1 MTSEDGLKEI
11 CIAIPPAI
19 NTYVMLSDTI
29 CKRERT
35 AEKNKKYEEKWVLI
49 VQTFRI

>member
-11 CIAIPPAI
+11 CISIPPAI

-29 CKRERT
+29 CKRQRT
-35 AEKNKKYEEKWVLI
+35 ADEEYEYEEK
-49 VQTFRI
+49 